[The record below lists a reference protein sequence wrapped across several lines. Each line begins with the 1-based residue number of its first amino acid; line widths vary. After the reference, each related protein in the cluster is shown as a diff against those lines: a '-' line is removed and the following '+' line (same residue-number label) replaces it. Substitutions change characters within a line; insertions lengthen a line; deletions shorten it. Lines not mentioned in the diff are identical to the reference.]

1 MATQWAGKR
10 KQANRNLFVFVVVVV
25 IVVVVVMVLFCF
37 FACIFFAGNVQEKKK
52 KRRCHA
58 NFHKKNM
65 LNEEKL
71 LHSMQVVK

>member
-1 MATQWAGKR
+1 MAIQWAGKR
-10 KQANRNLFVFVVVVV
+10 KQVNRNLFVF
-25 IVVVVVMVLFCF
+25 VVVVMVLFCF

-52 KRRCHA
+52 KRRYHA

>member
-25 IVVVVVMVLFCF
+25 VVVMVLFCF
-37 FACIFFAGNVQEKKK
+37 FACIFFADNVQEKKI
-52 KRRCHA
+52 KRSYHA
-58 NFHKKNM
+58 NSTKKNM

-71 LHSMQVVK
+71 LHSRQVVK

>member
-25 IVVVVVMVLFCF
+25 VVVMVLFRF
-37 FACIFFAGNVQEKKK
+37 FACIFLAGNVQEKKK
-52 KRRCHA
+52 KRSYHA
-58 NFHKKNM
+58 NSTKKNM

>member
-10 KQANRNLFVFVVVVV
+10 KQANRTLFVFV
-25 IVVVVVMVLFCF
+25 VVVVVMVLFCF
-37 FACIFFAGNVQEKKK
+37 FACIFFAGNVQETKK
-52 KRRCHA
+52 KRSYHA
-58 NFHKKNM
+58 NSTKKNM